1 MRFCVFPVF
10 LTFSSPPLSVR
21 KTRCKLHLCQKV
33 NNEAKTNFSL
43 SKKVS
48 AGFTLRLMLLKV
60 FEIREKMSSFC
71 DMRTDKMFLIA
82 MQVSD
87 FCVLQATLLLYIHL
101 SRIYFTFAVSST
113 SHPPPPYCISGKAI
127 LVSFEVIKVVKCDN
141 LGNFFF
147 TWKMRAFQWLH
158 FPLNLR
164 SSQYAALEKS
174 LV

>member
-48 AGFTLRLMLLKV
+48 AGFTLRLMLLKI

-113 SHPPPPYCISGKAI
+113 SHPPPQPYCISGKAI

-147 TWKMRAFQWLH
+147 T
-158 FPLNLR
+158 
-164 SSQYAALEKS
+164 
-174 LV
+174 

>member
-48 AGFTLRLMLLKV
+48 GFTLRLLMLLKV

-113 SHPPPPYCISGKAI
+113 SHPPPPRIALVGKQF
-127 LVSFEVIKVVKCDN
+127 SYPSK
-141 LGNFFF
+141 
-147 TWKMRAFQWLH
+147 
-158 FPLNLR
+158 
-164 SSQYAALEKS
+164 
-174 LV
+174 